1 MMYMIEIPGRGPA
14 NCVAADDEVGLA
26 DHLRQEHLAF
36 KKVSSLDKLL
46 DRHHA
51 GFNALLVFKSLQEA
65 VDAYAD
71 PGRWG
76 WAKGDDARESLGKAL
91 GNGKIT
97 VN

>member
-1 MMYMIEIPGRGPA
+1 MMYMIEIPGRGPCS
-14 NCVAADDEVGLA
+14 CVSADDEVGLA
-26 DHLRQEHLAF
+26 DYLRQEHLAF
-36 KKVSSLDKLL
+36 KNVSSFDKLL

-51 GFNALLVFKSLQEA
+51 DFNALLIFNSLQEA

-71 PGRWG
+71 PNRWG
-76 WAKGDDARESLGKAL
+76 WDKGNDAREELGEAL

>member
-1 MMYMIEIPGRGPA
+1 MMYMIEIPGRGPC
-14 NCVAADDEVGLA
+14 NCVSADDSVGLA

-36 KKVSSLDKLL
+36 KKVTSLDRLL

-51 GFNALLVFKSLQEA
+51 DFNALLIFNSLREA
-65 VDAYAD
+65 VDAYTN
-71 PGRWG
+71 PERWS
-76 WAKGDDARESLGKAL
+76 WDKGDDAREALGKTL